1 MTSSRDRSTAL
12 AAEPSPDSRYARSG
26 NDVLPSRARW
36 LVLVTVGIGTF
47 MSALDGSVVNTLLPV
62 LSRSLNTSIAGIEW
76 VTTIYLLVISGLL
89 LSVGRAGDL
98 FGHKRLF
105 LGGFALFVVG
115 SALCGTASSAHM
127 LVALRVIQ
135 ALGAAML
142 MATSPA
148 ILTQS
153 FPASQRGRAL
163 GAQGTFTYLGLT
175 VGPSLG
181 GWLAEAFG
189 WRSVFYITV
198 PVGLAAIAL
207 AVRSI
212 ADDHVGEAEERFD
225 FSGATLFTSGLVALM
240 IALNQGHDWGWT
252 SPLTLGVMVGALVLL
267 AVFVRVEQRRPA
279 PMLDLSLFR
288 SRTFSASAAS
298 ALLNYAC
305 VYAVTF
311 VLPFLLIQARGLGTA
326 EAGLVLTAQP
336 IVMAV
341 VAPISGALSDRIG
354 SRGLAT
360 AGMLLLA
367 AGLVALGL
375 LVTRGSLGQIAAA
388 LALFGLGVG
397 FFVSPNNSAL
407 MGAAPRNRQGIA
419 SGVLATSR
427 NVGMVLGVGF
437 AGAIFTTVATHAA
450 SPSAGLVAGVRA
462 SLLAAAAVA
471 LVGAVTSAVRGE
483 AGAQVDT

>member
-1 MTSSRDRSTAL
+1 MGDD
-12 AAEPSPDSRYARSG
+12 SPG
-26 NDVLPSRARW
+26 RW
-36 LVLVTVGIGTF
+36 LVLVTVGVGTF

-62 LSRSLNTSIAGIEW
+62 LSHALQTSIAGIEW

-89 LSVGRAGDL
+89 LSIGRAGDL

-105 LGGFALFVVG
+105 LGGFALFVIG
-115 SALCGTASSAHM
+115 SALCGMAGSANA
-127 LVALRVIQ
+127 LIALRVIQ

-148 ILTQS
+148 ILTRS
-153 FPASQRGRAL
+153 FPATQRGRAL

-181 GWLAEAFG
+181 GWLAEALG
-189 WRSVFYITV
+189 WRSVFYINV

-207 AVRSI
+207 AVHSI
-212 ADDHVGEAEERFD
+212 ANDHVEDAEERFD
-225 FSGATLFTSGLVALM
+225 FVGATLFTAGLVALM
-240 IALNQGHDWGWT
+240 VALNQGHDWGWA
-252 SPLTLGVMVGALVLL
+252 SPRTLGVLVGAFALLV
-267 AVFVRVEQRRPA
+267 VFVRVENRRPA
-279 PMLDLSLFR
+279 PMLDLTLFHN
-288 SRTFSASAAS
+288 RTFSASAAS

-305 VYAVTF
+305 VYAITF
-311 VLPFLLIQARGLGTA
+311 VLPFLLIQGRGLGTA
-326 EAGLVLTAQP
+326 QAGLVLTAQP
-336 IVMAV
+336 IVMAI
-341 VAPISGALSDRIG
+341 VAPVSGALSDRIG

-360 AGMLLLA
+360 AGMILLA

-375 LVTRGSLGQIAAA
+375 LVARGSLMQLAAA
-388 LALFGLGVG
+388 LALVGLGIG
-397 FFVSPNNSAL
+397 IFVSPNNSAL

-450 SPSAGLVAGVRA
+450 SPAAGLVTGIRA
-462 SLLAAAAVA
+462 SLLAAAGVA
-471 LVGAVTSAVRGE
+471 LVGALTSAMRGDARE
-483 AGAQVDT
+483 PAAA

>member
-1 MTSSRDRSTAL
+1 MHDNH
-12 AAEPSPDSRYARSG
+12 EG
-26 NDVLPSRARW
+26 RW

-47 MSALDGSVVNTLLPV
+47 MSALDGSVVNTLLPA
-62 LSRSLNTSIAGIEW
+62 LSHALQTSIAGIEW

-98 FGHKRLF
+98 FGHRRLF
-105 LGGFALFVVG
+105 LAGFALFVVG
-115 SALCGTASSAHM
+115 SALCGLATSAHM

-148 ILTQS
+148 ILTRS

-189 WRSVFYITV
+189 WRSVFYINV
-198 PVGLAAIAL
+198 PVGIAAIVL
-207 AVRSI
+207 AIYSI
-212 ADDHVGEAEERFD
+212 ADDHVAEAEERFD
-225 FSGATLFTSGLVALM
+225 FPGASLFTAGLVTLM

-252 SPLTLGVMVGALVLL
+252 SPLTLGVLLGALILLVL
-267 AVFVRVEQRRPA
+267 FVRLERVRPA

-311 VLPFLLIQARGLGTA
+311 VLPFLLIQGRGLGTA
-326 EAGLVLTAQP
+326 QAGLVLTAQP
-336 IVMAV
+336 IVMAIM
-341 VAPISGALSDRIG
+341 APISGTLSDRIG

-360 AGMLLLA
+360 AGMIVLA
-367 AGLVALGL
+367 AGLLALGL
-375 LVTRGSLGQIAAA
+375 VVARGSLLDIAAA
-388 LALFGLGVG
+388 LALVGLGIG
-397 FFVSPNNSAL
+397 IFVSPNNSAL

-437 AGAIFTTVATHAA
+437 AGAIFTTVATHAG
-450 SPSAGLVAGVRA
+450 SPADGLVAGIRA
-462 SLLAAAAVA
+462 SLLAAAGVA
-471 LVGAVTSAVRGE
+471 LVGAFTSAVRGQSR
-483 AGAQVDT
+483 APAPA

>member
-1 MTSSRDRSTAL
+1 MHDEYSH
-12 AAEPSPDSRYARSG
+12 
-26 NDVLPSRARW
+26 RW
-36 LVLVTVGIGTF
+36 LVLTTVGLGTF
-47 MSALDGSVVNTLLPV
+47 MSALDGSVVSTLLPV
-62 LSRSLNTSIAGIEW
+62 LSEALHTSIAGIEW
-76 VTTIYLLVISGLL
+76 VATIYLLVISGLL

-115 SALCGTASSAHM
+115 SALCGLANSAHA
-127 LVALRVIQ
+127 LIALRVVQ

-148 ILTQS
+148 ILTLS
-153 FPASQRGRAL
+153 FPTSQRGRAL

-189 WRSVFYITV
+189 WRSVFYINV

-207 AVRSI
+207 AARSI
-212 ADDHVGEAEERFD
+212 ADDHVEKAEERFD
-225 FSGATLFTSGLVALM
+225 FLGASLFTAGLVALM

-252 SPLTLGVMVGALVLL
+252 SPLTSGLLVIALALL
-267 AVFVRVEQRRPA
+267 TLFVQVERRRSA
-279 PMLDLSLFR
+279 PMLDLSLFG
-288 SRTFSASAAS
+288 SRTFSASAAT
-298 ALLNYAC
+298 ALMNYAC

-311 VLPFLLIQARGLGTA
+311 VLPFLLIQGRGLGTA
-326 EAGLVLTAQP
+326 RAGLVLTAQP
-336 IVMAV
+336 IVMAI

-360 AGMLLLA
+360 VGMLLLA

-375 LVTRGSLGQIAAA
+375 LVADGSLTQIAAA
-388 LALFGLGVG
+388 LALFGLGIG
-397 FFVSPNNSAL
+397 IFVSPNNSAL

-437 AGAIFTTVATHAA
+437 AGAIFTTVTARAA

-462 SLLAAAAVA
+462 SLLSAAGVA

-483 AGAQVDT
+483 TRRPAAA

>member
-1 MTSSRDRSTAL
+1 MHDEYSH
-12 AAEPSPDSRYARSG
+12 
-26 NDVLPSRARW
+26 RW
-36 LVLVTVGIGTF
+36 LVLTTVGLGTF
-47 MSALDGSVVNTLLPV
+47 MSALDGSVVSTLLPV
-62 LSRSLNTSIAGIEW
+62 LSEALHTSIAGIEW
-76 VTTIYLLVISGLL
+76 VATIYLLVISGLL

-115 SALCGTASSAHM
+115 SALCGLANSAHA
-127 LVALRVIQ
+127 LIALRVVQ

-148 ILTQS
+148 ILTLS
-153 FPASQRGRAL
+153 FPTSQRGRAL

-189 WRSVFYITV
+189 WRSVFYINV

-207 AVRSI
+207 AARSI
-212 ADDHVGEAEERFD
+212 ADDHVEKAEERFD
-225 FSGATLFTSGLVALM
+225 FLGASLFTAGLVALM

-252 SPLTLGVMVGALVLL
+252 SPLTSGLLVIALALL
-267 AVFVRVEQRRPA
+267 TLFVQVERRRSA
-279 PMLDLSLFR
+279 PMLDLSLFG

-298 ALLNYAC
+298 ALMNYAC

-311 VLPFLLIQARGLGTA
+311 VLPFLLIQGRGLGTA
-326 EAGLVLTAQP
+326 RAGLVLTAQP
-336 IVMAV
+336 IVMAI

-360 AGMLLLA
+360 VGMLLLA

-375 LVTRGSLGQIAAA
+375 LVADGSLTQIAAA
-388 LALFGLGVG
+388 LALFGLGIG
-397 FFVSPNNSAL
+397 IFVSPNNSAL

-437 AGAIFTTVATHAA
+437 AGAIFTTVTARAA

-462 SLLAAAAVA
+462 SLLSAAGVA

-483 AGAQVDT
+483 TRRPAAA